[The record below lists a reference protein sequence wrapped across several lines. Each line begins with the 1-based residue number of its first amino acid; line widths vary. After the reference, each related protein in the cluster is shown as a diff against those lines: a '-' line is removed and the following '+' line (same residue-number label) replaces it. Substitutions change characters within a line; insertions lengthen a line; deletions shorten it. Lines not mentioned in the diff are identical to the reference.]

1 MKKACIRFLLVA
13 AAVLTL
19 SGCGEKAGT
28 GTAGKYPQPETH
40 YTSPTDPT
48 DSSRTRSRRP
58 GESGTIVGRS
68 RAAGRSAAGR
78 SSPEARRSWQQ
89 MVENGTVRDT
99 DGDLRDG
106 ENSSW

>member
-13 AAVLTL
+13 AVVLTL

-58 GESGTIVGRS
+58 QAPEKKCHHDPHLCRKIVS
-68 RAAGRSAAGR
+68 L
-78 SSPEARRSWQQ
+78 SP
-89 MVENGTVRDT
+89 V
-99 DGDLRDG
+99 
-106 ENSSW
+106 